1 MRAPVVSLLAFAVAL
16 CSAAATLSAQDTG
29 ASVGRP
35 AGSEHSTVP
44 RAPLAV
50 DGVRLQAGTHAY
62 DVVVTSDS
70 GPRFVGRQLISVVHG
85 SFAGQPAW
93 AVVDERVS
101 HAPFSAIVATDTVR
115 LDHGSLRPL
124 RWDAT
129 VGDARFMAAFA
140 RDSMYGGATSPHGR
154 QTFTVAAPGL
164 AVTSEAV
171 LDVLLRSAPLH
182 ATWATQA
189 TMLVIDLG
197 GTRSLPLELTV
208 EREEHLELAG
218 HPFDVWV
225 VRARAGDTERTLW
238 VEKHSQVVVRT
249 ATSPAHM
256 PGMIVERVLAL
267 FPEP

>member
-1 MRAPVVSLLAFAVAL
+1 MRTPAGRALAFAIAL
-16 CSAAATLSAQDTG
+16 CSAPAALSAQDTG
-29 ASVGRP
+29 APVGRP
-35 AGSEHSTVP
+35 AAAGERAAP
-44 RAPLAV
+44 RAPITV
-50 DGVRLQAGTHAY
+50 DAARLQAGTHAY
-62 DVVVTSDS
+62 DVIVTSDS
-70 GPRFVGRQLISVVHG
+70 GARLVGRQLITVVHG

-93 AVVDERVS
+93 AVIDERVS
-101 HAPFSAIVATDTVR
+101 HAPFAPIVATDTVR

-129 VGDARFMAAFA
+129 VGDARFVAAFA

-154 QTFTVAAPGL
+154 QTFTVAAPAL
-164 AVTSEAV
+164 AVTSEGV
-171 LDVLLRSAPLH
+171 LDVLLRSALLH

-208 EREEHLELAG
+208 EREERLELAG
-218 HPFDVWV
+218 HPFDTWV
-225 VRARAGDTERTLW
+225 VRARAGDAERTLW